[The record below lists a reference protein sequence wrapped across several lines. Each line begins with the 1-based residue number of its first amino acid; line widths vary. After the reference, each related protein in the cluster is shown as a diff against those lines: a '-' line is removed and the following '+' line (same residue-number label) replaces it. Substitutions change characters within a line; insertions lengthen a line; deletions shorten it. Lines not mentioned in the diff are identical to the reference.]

1 VTESKASSPR
11 KFVSCPGCGE
21 RLGVRPEDA
30 GRQARCAKCG
40 HVFGIGAAGHAG
52 DAPPAAAPAAAPVV
66 PEEPLPA
73 LVSFE
78 CSLCQTRIT
87 AMTVDVGRKV
97 ACPDCGRKNVIP
109 PPPKAK
115 KAVTPAAME
124 GEQYELW
131 GVDEAPMGKVATR
144 ELYAFDCRV
153 CQTMMYATQKQLGL
167 YMTCPDCGAR
177 TIAKPHKTPAKPK
190 GSFLVPAGQE
200 YQLDEL
206 APPEPRPFAMPIA
219 IRDAELHRSARAT
232 TVGPDGRLIV
242 QVKEERDRR
251 QARPAVPLVQ
261 GAWRMLATEEVIARG
276 IFISIVFGV
285 AAWLFN
291 DSVNTPVAGVAAIAS
306 MGLMVAFV
314 GASVLWLSFAAPFFL
329 AIIAESS
336 EGHDRLHEPP
346 VWSPLDWFM
355 EGFYFLAASFAAGLP
370 ALGVW
375 KLTAELPPET
385 QTPLIAAVVLLIFPL
400 ALLGALLEDTPFGVV
415 SPKLLGTL
423 PRCAGPWLLFYV
435 ETTAMWALAALAA
448 WGLMRAGDWGV
459 LPLPFI
465 AMGALITYMR
475 LLGRLGWWIGDV
487 LPAAEPKP
495 DVNRV

>member
-1 VTESKASSPR
+1 
-11 KFVSCPGCGE
+11 
-21 RLGVRPEDA
+21 
-30 GRQARCAKCG
+30 
-40 HVFGIGAAGHAG
+40 VFTIGAAGHSV
-52 DAPPAAAPAAAPVV
+52 DAPQAAAPSAAPVASD
-66 PEEPLPA
+66 EPLPVH
-73 LVSFE
+73 VSFE

-115 KAVTPAAME
+115 KAVVPAAME

-131 GVDEAPMGKVATR
+131 GVDEAPTGKVATR
-144 ELYAFDCRV
+144 ELFAFDCRV
-153 CQTMMYATQKQLGL
+153 CQTMMYATKEQLGL

-177 TIAKPHKTPAKPK
+177 TIAKPHSKPTKPK
-190 GSFLVPAGQE
+190 GSVLVPTGQE
-200 YQLDEL
+200 YQLDEA

-219 IRDAELHRSARAT
+219 IRDAELHRSVRAT

-251 QARPAVPLVQ
+251 QVRPAVPLVQ

-276 IFISIVFGV
+276 IFISIVCGV

-291 DSVNTPVAGVAAIAS
+291 DAVNTPVAGVAAIAS
-306 MGLMVAFV
+306 MALMVGFV
-314 GASVLWLSFAAPFFL
+314 FASVLWLSFAAPFFL

-346 VWSPLDWFM
+346 AWSLFDWFV
-355 EGFYFLAASFAAGLP
+355 EGFYFMAAAFAAGLP

-375 KLTAELPPET
+375 KLTTTLPPET
-385 QTPLIAAVVLLIFPL
+385 QTPMIVGVVLLIFPL
-400 ALLGALLEDTPFGVV
+400 ALLGALLEDTPLGVV

-423 PRCAGPWLLFYV
+423 PRCAGPWLLFYLV
-435 ETTAMWALAALAA
+435 TTAMWALAGLAA
-448 WGLMRAGDWGV
+448 WGLMQAGDWGV
-459 LPLPFI
+459 LALPFI
-465 AMGALITYMR
+465 AMGATITYMR

-487 LPAAEPKP
+487 LPADQSKP
-495 DVNRV
+495 DDDNLYLK